1 MKVFISVDMEGLS
14 GVVTGE
20 QTDESHLLYKN
31 AQKWMIGDVNA
42 AIEGVLSAGATE
54 IIVNDSHGK
63 MTNLVL
69 EDLNPQAKL
78 VSGVNKPLFQMEGVQ
93 ECDAAM
99 FVGYHSRAG
108 MGLTTLDH
116 TYWGSLIDGLMVN
129 GEEVGEPEFNAILAG
144 AFDVPVVFLS
154 GDEVTC
160 RETRAFIGEWLE
172 VAAVKQAVGRCSA
185 ICLHPDVTA
194 KLIAEGAERGLRN
207 LSKAA
212 ACRVD
217 LPMTLDIRFRLT
229 QMADQGA
236 IYPSATRL
244 DGRTV
249 RVQAETVEEGY
260 RAMLTL
266 FALAR
271 NAMP

>member
-1 MKVFISVDMEGLS
+1 MKVFISVDMEGIS

-20 QTDESHLLYKN
+20 QTDESHPLYKN

-42 AIEGVLSAGATE
+42 AIDGALSAGAAE

-108 MGLTTLDH
+108 TSLTTLDH

-129 GEEVGEPEFNAILAG
+129 GGEVGEPEFNAVLAG

-160 RETRAFIGEWLE
+160 EEAKGFIGEWLE

-185 ICLHPDVTA
+185 ICLHPEVTA
-194 KLIAEGAERGLRN
+194 KLITDGAKRGLEN
-207 LSKAA
+207 LSTAR
-212 ACRVD
+212 ACTVD
-217 LPMTLDIRFRLT
+217 LPLTLDVRFRLT

-236 IYPSATRL
+236 VYPSATRL

-249 RVQAETVEEGY
+249 RIQAETVVDGY